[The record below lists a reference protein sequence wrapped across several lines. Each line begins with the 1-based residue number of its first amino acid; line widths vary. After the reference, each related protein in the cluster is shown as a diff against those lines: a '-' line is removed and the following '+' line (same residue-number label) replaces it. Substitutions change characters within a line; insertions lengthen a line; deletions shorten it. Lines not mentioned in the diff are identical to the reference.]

1 MIERQIF
8 GICLG
13 RLEWSP
19 YSSPLSRHRPN
30 KHSECEAIDP
40 IQDPEVRSLIAKA
53 RNAKAGDQRIFTIV
67 DTGTMQVTLIEAV
80 RPPVAFLLAGE
91 EGGMQR
97 AIGVSYEWETSTCYR
112 ETVIRMDTPMYD
124 RMSSVPRLRFGFKR
138 DPPKTRPFNMTA
150 ARVWGDEARRVLDQV

>member
-1 MIERQIF
+1 MERQIF

-30 KHSECEAIDP
+30 EYGECEAIDP
-40 IQDPEVRSLIAKA
+40 TQDPEVADLVEKA
-53 RNAKAGDQRIFTIV
+53 RYAKAGDQRIYTIV
-67 DTGTMQVTLIEAV
+67 DTGTMQVTLIQAI

-97 AIGVSYEWETSTCYR
+97 AIGVSCEWETATCYR
-112 ETVIRMDTPMYD
+112 ETVIRMDTTMYGK
-124 RMSSVPRLRFGFKR
+124 MSPVPRLRFGLKR
-138 DPPKTRPFNMTA
+138 APPKTRPFDKTPGRA
-150 ARVWGDEARRVLDQV
+150 WKDERRRILDQV